1 MLNRERACLVFL
13 LLEAQI
19 YNEIGDFH
27 RLGAALEEILR
38 DGKLANV

>member
-1 MLNRERACLVFL
+1 MLIRDGACLVF

-19 YNEIGDFH
+19 YNEMGDFH